1 MCMTIN
7 VLGLMSEQ
15 QQLTPCTME
24 ASVASR
30 VVRAPG
36 QLLGSSNQP
45 VSCRSMAWNPA
56 LLRRLVRSSPDLA
69 KAYPWRIRVR
79 VRVRVSPN
87 PNPVSAVGVAILTC
101 HGRLELQ
108 HTLTHT

>member
-1 MCMTIN
+1 
-7 VLGLMSEQ
+7 MSEQ

-36 QLLGSSNQP
+36 LFPGSSNQP
-45 VSCRSMAWNPA
+45 TSCLSMAWNPA

-69 KAYPWRIRVR
+69 KAYPWWVR
-79 VRVRVSPN
+79 V
-87 PNPVSAVGVAILTC
+87 
-101 HGRLELQ
+101 ELGIAL
-108 HTLTHT
+108 TLTLTPGGLGLE